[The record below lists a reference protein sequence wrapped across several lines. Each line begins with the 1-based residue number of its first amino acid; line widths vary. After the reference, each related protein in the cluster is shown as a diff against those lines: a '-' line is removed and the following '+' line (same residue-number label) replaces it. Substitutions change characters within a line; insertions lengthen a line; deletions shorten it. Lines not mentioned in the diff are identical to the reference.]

1 MGEEYNFKVKS
12 SLGVVARVC
21 TQEGDVCIIEVVD
34 IYQHQL
40 VQAVADFPVKVGENV
55 ELEYSFTGSIVNG
68 KIMGELKIFAK
79 QHQFSHPSFP
89 INPEPGV
96 LLR

>member
-12 SLGVVARVC
+12 SLGVVAKVC
-21 TQEGDVCIIEVVD
+21 AQEGDVCIIEVVD
-34 IYQHQL
+34 IHQCQL

-55 ELEYSFTGSIVNG
+55 ELEYSFIGSNVNG
-68 KIMGELKIFAK
+68 KIMGELKISAK
-79 QHQFSHPSFP
+79 QHQYSHPLFP
-89 INPEPGV
+89 SNPEPGV